1 MEKINTFKK
10 LMLDIESYTL
20 SDEEISLLSNPFV
33 AGVILF
39 SRNIASRSQVKSLCD
54 EIKSI
59 NSELLIAVDQEGGRV
74 QRLET
79 DYTRLPSMHQ
89 LSDYCA
95 KDNFSNIGLAR
106 DIGWLMA
113 SEVIASGL
121 DISFAPVLDLDLQR
135 SSIIGDR
142 SFGDSPERVI
152 EIASLFIDGM
162 NEAGMQAVGKHFPGH
177 GGIHADSHLELVED
191 FRSLEELEKHDLLP
205 FSALKDKL
213 GGIMSAHISFP
224 KIDTNIATFSKFWL
238 LDMLRNKIIFQ
249 GMIFSDDLS
258 MKGANSAETIS
269 EKLNQALGAGCNVIL
284 ICNDR
289 HAVLEALN
297 FMQENSIE
305 STGNLAALRATQSI
319 SWDDLEQDTR
329 RSKIQAQINNIFIN
343 NK

>member
-1 MEKINTFKK
+1 MID
-10 LMLDIESYTL
+10 LDSYFL
-20 SDEEISLLSNPFV
+20 SGDEIDLLSNPFV
-33 AGVILF
+33 GGVILF
-39 SRNIASRSQVKSLCD
+39 SRNIKSRYQVQALCTQ
-54 EIKSI
+54 IKAI

-79 DYTRLPSMHQ
+79 GYTRLPSMHQ
-89 LSDYCA
+89 LADDCT
-95 KDNFSNIGLAR
+95 KDNFANIGLAR

-162 NEAGMQAVGKHFPGH
+162 NEAGMTAVGKHFPGH
-177 GGIHADSHLELVED
+177 GSIHADSHLELVED

-224 KIDTNIATFSKFWL
+224 KIDINIATFSKFWL
-238 LDMLRNKIIFQ
+238 SDMLRNKITFHGI
-249 GMIFSDDLS
+249 IFSDDLS
-258 MKGANSAETIS
+258 MKGANSAETAS
-269 EKLNQALGAGCNVIL
+269 EKLKQALGAGCNVIL

-289 HAVLEALN
+289 PAVLEALN

-319 SWDDLEQDTR
+319 SWDDIEQDPR
-329 RSKIQAQINNIFIN
+329 RSKIQAQINNIFTN

>member
-1 MEKINTFKK
+1 MEQKNTFRK
-10 LMLDIESYTL
+10 LMLDLDSYVL
-20 SDEEISLLSNPFV
+20 SGDETDLLSNPLV
-33 AGVILF
+33 GGVILF
-39 SRNIASRSQVKSLCD
+39 SRNIKSRYQVQALCAQ
-54 EIKSI
+54 IKVI

-224 KIDTNIATFSKFWL
+224 KIDINIATFSKFWL
-238 LDMLRNKIIFQ
+238 SEMLRNTMHFE

-269 EKLNQALGAGCNVIL
+269 EKLKQALGAGCNIIL
-284 ICNDR
+284 ICNNR
-289 HAVLEALN
+289 PAVLEALN

-305 STGNLAALRATQSI
+305 STGNLAVLRATQSI
-319 SWDDLEQDTR
+319 SWDDIEQDPR
-329 RSKIQAQINNIFIN
+329 RSKIQAQINNIFTN